1 MSSRP
6 IQVMPDMRIV
16 HPEYGDLTEDVAR
29 ELNKLNQAE
38 AERIYRE
45 AQPRQRRIAGACGQE
60 AVINP
65 GGLRLVAQIDETVF
79 NYRETR
85 EGPEFWKHALPFML
99 KRHPELAV
107 RARPARTSVLLD
119 GFGRPAG
126 LPA

>member
-6 IQVMPDMRIV
+6 IQVTPEMRIV
-16 HPEYGDLTEDVAR
+16 HPDYGDLTEDVAR
-29 ELNKLNQAE
+29 ELGKLNQAE
-38 AERIYRE
+38 ADRVYRE
-45 AQPRQRRIAGACGQE
+45 AQQRQRKIAGACGQE
-60 AVINP
+60 SVIGA

-79 NYRETR
+79 NYWEAR
-85 EGPEFWKHALPFML
+85 EGRDFWKHELPFML

-107 RARPARTSVLLD
+107 RPRPAHTSVLLD